1 MPSWA
6 LGLLPGWRSR
16 RRLLG
21 AGGSSGVS
29 PQKPLGSGA
38 AAGALLGRGSWG
50 IPREPPY
57 PELSHPRAGTRGCP
71 VGGVRL
77 FTSASNPSPE
87 LGTAAITMFNEN
99 KVIPSGFSGNSR
111 RMRRKRTGRTPRRT
125 EGTRVPHQQFCPG
138 ELCSL
143 CRVPLLGQCP
153 ALGSCWTILGQ
164 GFWEAPSDGHF
175 WDWDVPWEA
184 VLAGNLQTFQPR
196 LSL

>member
-6 LGLLPGWRSR
+6 LGLLPGWRSQ

-29 PQKPLGSGA
+29 PRKPLGSGA
-38 AAGALLGRGSWG
+38 AAGDLLGRGSWG

-99 KVIPSGFSGNSR
+99 KVIPQADFLGTLEGCGV
-111 RMRRKRTGRTPRRT
+111 KGRAGPQ
-125 EGTRVPHQQFCPG
+125 ED
-138 ELCSL
+138 ELRGHVSPTSSS
-143 CRVPLLGQCP
+143 V
-153 ALGSCWTILGQ
+153 LGSSAAFVGCLCWGSALHLGPV
-164 GFWEAPSDGHF
+164 GPS
-175 WDWDVPWEA
+175 
-184 VLAGNLQTFQPR
+184 LARDFGKLPAMGTSGTGMCHGRQSWQITSKLFSPG
-196 LSL
+196 